1 MRTNL
6 IQSYLQN
13 NTQPI
18 QQYRADNVKKN
29 FDVNKELSNRTFI
42 KPLPSNGHLVRNSLF
57 DLPSEIFRDIKYDAK
72 AFHHSVKGKA
82 NDNELGRLND
92 LGMKLGGL
100 TIATYLFSKKSAPL
114 SKAMEFVGLVSFF
127 AASTTPCL
135 Q

>member
-13 NTQPI
+13 NSQAV
-18 QQYRADNVKKN
+18 QQYHADSIKKN

-57 DLPSEIFRDIKYDAK
+57 DIPSEIFRDIKYNVK

-82 NDNELGRLND
+82 TDNELGILND
-92 LGMKLGGL
+92 LGMNIFFQEKQHR
-100 TIATYLFSKKSAPL
+100 YLR
-114 SKAMEFVGLVSFF
+114 
-127 AASTTPCL
+127 
-135 Q
+135 